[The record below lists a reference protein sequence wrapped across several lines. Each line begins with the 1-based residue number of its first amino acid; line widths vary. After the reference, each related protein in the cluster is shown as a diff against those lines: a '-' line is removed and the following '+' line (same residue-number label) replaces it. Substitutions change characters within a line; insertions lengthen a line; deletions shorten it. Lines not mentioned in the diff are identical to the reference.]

1 MTGQPRATVCYI
13 RTVTHREMRNN
24 SAEILRAVAA
34 GETIQVT
41 NNGKLA
47 AIISPP
53 SPSVMDRLAAE
64 GRMRPAL
71 KPLSSLT
78 KVKAKKVKVTT
89 ERILDDVR
97 GRW

>member
-1 MTGQPRATVCYI
+1 
-13 RTVTHREMRNN
+13 MRNH

-53 SPSVMDRLAAE
+53 SQSVLDRLAAE
-64 GRMRPAL
+64 GKVRPAL
-71 KPLSSLT
+71 KPMSNLA
-78 KVKAKKVKVTT
+78 KIKAKKGKVTA
-89 ERILDDVR
+89 EQILDDVR